1 MKKYVIVSLLI
12 SFSFAA
18 MAQTVALHR
27 NGETQIFKGI
37 NAFVDANNAAQDGD
51 TLYLSGHN
59 FTAPASFDKSLK
71 IYGVGHLEEVTTATG
86 KTYVNGNFALKQGAD
101 NFLIEG
107 IDFGNLSVENN
118 KSVKNLTVK
127 RCNIRGA
134 MTFSGIENP
143 TEDVVMS
150 GNILR
155 GNINLQ
161 NTVRTLLNN
170 NIIIGQ
176 IANTRENI
184 FKNNVFLSHIGD
196 HTIVGSD
203 NMMLNNYF
211 VKTYGSYRYRIC
223 NGNGNIFYNNVFSY
237 PTPDFG
243 TNYIIDNNWFEI
255 SMQDFFV
262 HKEGEAYDLE
272 DNLHLK
278 NPEIYIGE
286 DGTQVGIYGGMYP
299 YKVGAI
305 PVIPYIE
312 SVDIPHKVDENGNLP
327 VKITIKA
334 QNEQD

>member
-37 NAFVDANNAAQDGD
+37 NSFVDANNAAQDGD

-127 RCNIRGA
+127 RCNIRGSI
-134 MTFSGIENP
+134 TFTGTEHP
-143 TEDVVMS
+143 TEDFLLVGSV
-150 GNILR
+150 IHAT
-155 GNINLQ
+155 INVQ
-161 NTVRTLLNN
+161 NTVRTLISN
-170 NIIIGQ
+170 NIIIAQ
-176 IANTRENI
+176 IHNTIENI
-184 FKNNVFLSHIGD
+184 IKNNIFFSD
-196 HTIVGSD
+196 FSSYTIVGSN
-203 NMMLNNYF
+203 NMILNNYF
-211 VKTYGSYRYRIC
+211 ARNNRYDKHYIC
-223 NGNGNIFYNNVFSY
+223 SGNGNVCYNNVFSHSSA
-237 PTPDFG
+237 DCG
-243 TNYIIDNNWFEI
+243 TNSDVQNDWYSVE
-255 SMQDFFV
+255 MQDFFV
-262 HKEGEAYDLE
+262 SKNGVSYNLAD
-272 DNLHLK
+272 DLHLQE
-278 NPEIYIGE
+278 PEVYIGE

-299 YKVGAI
+299 YKVDAI

-327 VKITIKA
+327 VKITVKA